1 MDSNRLP
8 IPLFPNPLAPHPS
21 TRKRRNSDLS
31 YTFSDLDNESDF
43 PPIRVRK
50 STPDPP
56 QHASEFESS
65 ESDFPPIRVRKSTPD
80 LPQPGPAS
88 EHSPTWHGFSLSHP
102 RRQSQRPL
110 GHRSRIHEPRQVP
123 EPRVQRYRHGPH
135 PSSSGPGLGHKNL
148 LNTQAV
154 NTKVSSDVLF

>member
-1 MDSNRLP
+1 MNSNRLP
-8 IPLFPNPLAPHPS
+8 IPLIPNPRLPS

-31 YTFSDLDNESDF
+31 YTLSDLNYESDF

-56 QHASEFESS
+56 QHASESS
-65 ESDFPPIRVRKSTPD
+65 ESDFAPVRKSTPD
-80 LPQPGPAS
+80 LPQPAS
-88 EHSPTWHGFSLSHP
+88 EFSPTWSGFSFH

-110 GHRSRIHEPRQVP
+110 GHHSSRMQEPRQVP
-123 EPRVQRYRHGPH
+123 KPRVQLKRYRHGPH

-154 NTKVSSDVLF
+154 NTKVSLDVLF

>member
-1 MDSNRLP
+1 
-8 IPLFPNPLAPHPS
+8 
-21 TRKRRNSDLS
+21 
-31 YTFSDLDNESDF
+31 
-43 PPIRVRK
+43 
-50 STPDPP
+50 
-56 QHASEFESS
+56 
-65 ESDFPPIRVRKSTPD
+65 VRKSTPD